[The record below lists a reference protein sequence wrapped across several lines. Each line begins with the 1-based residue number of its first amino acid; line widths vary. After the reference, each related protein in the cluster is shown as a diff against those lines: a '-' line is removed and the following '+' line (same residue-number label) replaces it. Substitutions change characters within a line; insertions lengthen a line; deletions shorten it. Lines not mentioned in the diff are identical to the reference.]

1 MLKVLV
7 VDDEAPIRR
16 WLEYCIDQF
25 DGFTVAGVAASGT
38 EGLEIYRRERPN
50 IVVSDIE
57 MPGMDGLEMLRRM
70 QKIHPAYMI
79 ILTSHEKFSYAR
91 QALNLG
97 TAEYILKAEITM
109 QSFQTVLLKAAD
121 TIRGRGVSDTGD
133 AEQAARRF
141 LKQLLADGWPGEE
154 ADIGGML
161 QRYGIRLRQKP
172 FFAADILSRD
182 GTELRALR
190 RMAQDAPGLENLSM
204 FPLDYD
210 HLLIIANLGQ
220 EGGYPSVVQYFE
232 SKNHLSFIVGFSD
245 PVRKLS
251 ELPETLRTAKA
262 RCNLHFYHPDRR
274 VFWKET
280 VGVLAPRHT
289 EIWKASFSKALFGQ
303 NYREAAVIKDQ
314 AVQELLDD
322 CPTDLDAV
330 KELCGFFVSTLLYL
344 TGEQDDKDEE
354 RLEEARRTVS
364 ESRSMEELLDFLDQ
378 IFRPFASGLPRP
390 GSYSEPIREAVA
402 YMKAHY
408 AEKITLSMVAGKVS
422 FNPEYFSRM
431 FMKETGL
438 NFVTY
443 LNNLRMRQA
452 VELLEWTNKKIY
464 EIAEEVGY
472 SSVSYFSTAFKKT
485 FGQTPN
491 EYQIHIRRHKHDD
504 GLAAEK
510 RS

>member
-25 DGFTVAGVAASGT
+25 EGFTVAGVAASGT
-38 EGLEIYRRERPN
+38 EGLEIYRHERPN

-79 ILTSHEKFSYAR
+79 ILTSHENFSYAR

-121 TIRGRGVSDTGD
+121 AIRGRGVSDTGD
-133 AEQAARRF
+133 EEQAARRF
-141 LKQLLADGWPGEE
+141 LKQLLADGGLGEDE
-154 ADIGGML
+154 DIGGML
-161 QRYGIRLRQKP
+161 RRYGIRLRQKNIIV
-172 FFAADILSRD
+172 ADILSRD

-190 RMAQDAPGLENLSM
+190 RLTQAAPGLENLSM
-204 FPLDYD
+204 FSLDYD
-210 HLLIIANLGQ
+210 HLLIMANLVQ
-220 EGGYPSVVQYFE
+220 DGGYTSVIRYFE
-232 SKNHLSFIVGFSD
+232 SKNHMSFIVGFSD
-245 PVRKLS
+245 QAREIS
-251 ELPETLRTAKA
+251 ELPEALRTAKA

-280 VGVLAPRHT
+280 VGVLTPRHT

-344 TGEQDDKDEE
+344 TGEQNNKDEE
-354 RLEEARRTVS
+354 RLEEARRSVS
-364 ESRSMEELLDFLDQ
+364 ESRSMDELLDFLDQ
-378 IFRPFASGLPRP
+378 IFKPFASGLPRP

-491 EYQIHIRRHKHDD
+491 EYQIHIRSHKHGD
-504 GLAAEK
+504 GDTDGR